1 MHHIVMG
8 DNSWTYGTADSFCF
22 LCTFYVFQNL
32 YNEHAG
38 VSNQEKK
45 HITLKTKVLDS
56 AARYMGFR
64 GAFV

>member
-8 DNSWTYGTADSFCF
+8 DNQWTYGNADNFCF
-22 LCTFYVFQNL
+22 LCTFYVFQNF
-32 YNEHAG
+32 YNEHTV

-45 HITLKTKVLDS
+45 HVTLKTKVLDS
-56 AARYMGFR
+56 TAGYMGFR